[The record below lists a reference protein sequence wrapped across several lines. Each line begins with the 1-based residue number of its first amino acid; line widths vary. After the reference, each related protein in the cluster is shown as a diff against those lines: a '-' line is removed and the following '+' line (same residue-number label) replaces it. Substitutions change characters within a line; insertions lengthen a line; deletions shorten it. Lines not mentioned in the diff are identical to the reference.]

1 MKKIVTF
8 VILLF
13 IPIFCYS
20 DGWKYISR
28 LSKFN
33 VTSKYIERLNFLSDD
48 YILAFTGNRNIY
60 KSSDQGKSWDSV
72 YNFTNYYFDTFYPDI
87 DCQYYFFNSD
97 DFSGIPGSKK
107 VILKTSDDFKKIEI
121 VNHIDTSS
129 YIYTFGTPFMF
140 DTNNGFLWG
149 QEIISGNVPS
159 NENLNKFLIVTHDG
173 WKSYEKREIPL
184 YFWSNGY
191 TYNRVDNENIIC
203 YSMSHYT
210 NIKGNDTIKR
220 GGMIANYNFPKDE
233 WTLIYEAD
241 DRPEGYDGPFSF
253 GPHHTQMV
261 NDTLGFG
268 IDARH
273 ISYHID
279 SSFLYYDVIYR
290 TRDGNKTW
298 EKILDTFR
306 VEAPN
311 DIQDMRF
318 YDEKNGVIV
327 GRNGKVLMT
336 NDGGDSWHL
345 EDPKQFDKSPFIA
358 VMFVDWAGQ
367 FPIIGTR
374 LDGDIYRYEGNFF
387 KFDFKSPLLFFPR
400 KDAVGQNIDILF
412 RWEELRDATNY
423 TFHLSKDVGFSN
435 ILHES
440 TAKQMQFP
448 YNNLEPFTGY
458 WWRVSSTNGTETL
471 WSEPHYF
478 RTKMPEISTISPDCN
493 AIEQPDSTIIKWSAV
508 KGAEKYR
515 IRLSDTATFD
525 TIVFDFEN
533 ITSTEFKLNKL
544 EYLKKYYWQ
553 VQAYR
558 SDETGGWSEICSFT
572 VEDNPASVSD
582 DNSFRVI
589 YPNPAGDFI
598 TIQPSEVLEISEGY
612 KVQLFD
618 LLGIEVMSE
627 SIHPMTQS
635 HRMNIERLPAGVY
648 YVKIGD
654 KVEKFVKM

>member
-1 MKKIVTF
+1 MKRFI
-8 VILLF
+8 ILFTLFF
-13 IPIFCYS
+13 IPFLCNS
-20 DGWKYISR
+20 EGWKYISR

-33 VTSKYIERLNFLSDD
+33 VTSKYIERMNFLADD

-121 VNHIDTSS
+121 VNHIDTTSNIVVISS
-129 YIYTFGTPFMF
+129 VFMF
-140 DTNNGFLWG
+140 DTDTGLFISYEVVNGK
-149 QEIISGNVPS
+149 EPKNGNITYFM
-159 NENLNKFLIVTHDG
+159 LVTHDG
-173 WKSYEKREIPL
+173 WRTFERREIPL
-184 YFWSNGY
+184 FFWSPGY

-203 YSMSHYT
+203 SSIGPYT
-210 NIKGNDTIKR
+210 NIKGKDTIRR
-220 GGMIANYNFPKDE
+220 GGIIANYNFSKNE
-233 WTLIYEAD
+233 WTLLYAFPIPKD
-241 DRPEGYDGPFSF
+241 GYDGPFSY
-253 GPHHTQMV
+253 GPHFLQMV
-261 NDTLGFG
+261 NDSVGYG
-268 IDARH
+268 INARH

-306 VEAPN
+306 IDAPN

-318 YDEKNGVIV
+318 YDERNGVIV

-336 NDGGDSWHL
+336 NDGGDSWHI

-358 VMFVDWAGQ
+358 VMFVVWAGQ
-367 FPIIGTR
+367 YPIIGTR

-387 KFDFKSPLLFFPR
+387 KFDFKSPDLFFPR
-400 KDAVGQNIDILF
+400 KDAVSQNTNILF

-423 TFHLSKDVGFSN
+423 TFHLSKDAGFSN
-435 ILHES
+435 ILQES

-478 RTKMPEISTISPDCN
+478 RTKMSEISTISPDCN

-515 IRLSDTATFD
+515 IRLSDTPTFD
-525 TIVFDFEN
+525 TIVFEFEN
-533 ITSTEFKLNKL
+533 ITSTEFKLKAL

-558 SDETGGWSEICSFT
+558 SDETGDWSEICSFT

-582 DNSFRVI
+582 DNSFRII
-589 YPNPAGDFI
+589 YPNPAGNFI
-598 TIQPSEVLEISEGY
+598 TL
-612 KVQLFD
+612 
-618 LLGIEVMSE
+618 SE
-627 SIHPMTQS
+627 SDTKFYTDYEIYDIIGRLLQKS
-635 HRMNIERLPAGVY
+635 ALGSFRIDISQLERGSYYLRLLSPSGIATAG
-648 YVKIGD
+648 
-654 KVEKFVKM
+654 FLKME